1 MNKNTIFLFEDLK
14 IFILNNF
21 RDEIVLY
28 PQLIEN
34 GEILDTNYVYYLMKK
49 KIETL
54 NIKNKVLFLVNS
66 SKFLKFDIDVSNI
79 KKDEYESYIYYELQK
94 LVPTDMSEYDFTY
107 EYDENLVNV
116 RLVAKS
122 FLDKYKDLAKNL
134 NLKLEGVFYIDDVL
148 IQNNYINYSLNRIKV
163 IQNGLKKEMFS
174 NELAKKFEMYD
185 LSGEDISNLYLKKF
199 VGIDSDIVEK
209 LDELLQNLKYER
221 INWLDRFA
229 SEKQY
234 VYFGDLPIESL
245 SKKYVFKNLEIDDIN
260 LKNNF
265 IKSKNK
271 NSVNI
276 FLIIG
281 ALILLNLCIF
291 ILLNNREN
299 KLKTEFSNS
308 LKEIALEK
316 DKNTTL
322 KDDREKDEKG
332 IEGYNKKF
340 ESLVENFE
348 NISNT
353 EIFFEEYKFL
363 ENRVTIKGAANSTA
377 VLEDLLKK
385 QKNIKLISSS
395 VRNGYLYFEIEVGLR
410 DLDEDR

>member
-271 NSVNI
+271 NSGNI

>member
-1 MNKNTIFLFEDLK
+1 MNKRTIFLFEDLK

-21 RDEIVLY
+21 RNEIVLY

-163 IQNGLKKEMFS
+163 IQNGLKKEIFS

-353 EIFFEEYKFL
+353 DIFFEEYKFL

>member
-1 MNKNTIFLFEDLK
+1 
-14 IFILNNF
+14 
-21 RDEIVLY
+21 
-28 PQLIEN
+28 
-34 GEILDTNYVYYLMKK
+34 
-49 KIETL
+49 
-54 NIKNKVLFLVNS
+54 
-66 SKFLKFDIDVSNI
+66 
-79 KKDEYESYIYYELQK
+79 
-94 LVPTDMSEYDFTY
+94 
-107 EYDENLVNV
+107 
-116 RLVAKS
+116 
-122 FLDKYKDLAKNL
+122 
-134 NLKLEGVFYIDDVL
+134 
-148 IQNNYINYSLNRIKV
+148 
-163 IQNGLKKEMFS
+163 
-174 NELAKKFEMYD
+174 
-185 LSGEDISNLYLKKF
+185 
-199 VGIDSDIVEK
+199 
-209 LDELLQNLKYER
+209 
-221 INWLDRFA
+221 
-229 SEKQY
+229 
-234 VYFGDLPIESL
+234 
-245 SKKYVFKNLEIDDIN
+245 VFKNLEIDDIN

-353 EIFFEEYKFL
+353 DIFFEEYKFL

>member
-1 MNKNTIFLFEDLK
+1 M
-14 IFILNNF
+14 
-21 RDEIVLY
+21 
-28 PQLIEN
+28 
-34 GEILDTNYVYYLMKK
+34 
-49 KIETL
+49 
-54 NIKNKVLFLVNS
+54 
-66 SKFLKFDIDVSNI
+66 
-79 KKDEYESYIYYELQK
+79 
-94 LVPTDMSEYDFTY
+94 
-107 EYDENLVNV
+107 
-116 RLVAKS
+116 
-122 FLDKYKDLAKNL
+122 
-134 NLKLEGVFYIDDVL
+134 
-148 IQNNYINYSLNRIKV
+148 
-163 IQNGLKKEMFS
+163 
-174 NELAKKFEMYD
+174 
-185 LSGEDISNLYLKKF
+185 
-199 VGIDSDIVEK
+199 
-209 LDELLQNLKYER
+209 
-221 INWLDRFA
+221 
-229 SEKQY
+229 
-234 VYFGDLPIESL
+234 PIESL

-385 QKNIKLISSS
+385 KKK
-395 VRNGYLYFEIEVGLR
+395 
-410 DLDEDR
+410 

>member
-245 SKKYVFKNLEIDDIN
+245 SKKYIFKNLEIDDIN

-316 DKNTTL
+316 DKNNTL
-322 KDDREKDEKG
+322 KDDRERDEKG

>member
-1 MNKNTIFLFEDLK
+1 M
-14 IFILNNF
+14 
-21 RDEIVLY
+21 Y

-163 IQNGLKKEMFS
+163 IQNGLKKEIFS

-185 LSGEDISNLYLKKF
+185 LSGEDISNLYLK
-199 VGIDSDIVEK
+199 S
-209 LDELLQNLKYER
+209 LLE
-221 INWLDRFA
+221 
-229 SEKQY
+229 
-234 VYFGDLPIESL
+234 
-245 SKKYVFKNLEIDDIN
+245 
-260 LKNNF
+260 
-265 IKSKNK
+265 
-271 NSVNI
+271 
-276 FLIIG
+276 
-281 ALILLNLCIF
+281 
-291 ILLNNREN
+291 
-299 KLKTEFSNS
+299 
-308 LKEIALEK
+308 
-316 DKNTTL
+316 
-322 KDDREKDEKG
+322 
-332 IEGYNKKF
+332 
-340 ESLVENFE
+340 
-348 NISNT
+348 
-353 EIFFEEYKFL
+353 
-363 ENRVTIKGAANSTA
+363 
-377 VLEDLLKK
+377 
-385 QKNIKLISSS
+385 
-395 VRNGYLYFEIEVGLR
+395 
-410 DLDEDR
+410 

>member
-271 NSVNI
+271 NIVNI

-395 VRNGYLYFEIEVGLR
+395 VRSGYLYFEIEVGLR

>member
-79 KKDEYESYIYYELQK
+79 KKDEYESYIYYEIQK

-245 SKKYVFKNLEIDDIN
+245 SKKYIFKNLEIDDIN

-316 DKNTTL
+316 DKNNTL
-322 KDDREKDEKG
+322 KDDRERDEKG